1 MVNENLKGSSEEE
14 EQKKIAMIKRKGS
27 PDRGKPKK
35 VLIVESPTKSRKI
48 SSILGKEWKVVASF
62 GHIRD
67 LPEKTM
73 GFSFQDILKGEVN
86 VSWTITK
93 RKVVSFIRKETEQ
106 AEEVIL
112 ATDPDR
118 EGEAIAWHISQV
130 LNIKEPKR
138 IVFHEITSQAIL
150 NSLKNPRK
158 IDMNLVHAQISRRLI
173 DRVVGYT
180 LSPVFW
186 SIRKNSSAG
195 RVQSAALHLIV
206 KRWKEVRY
214 FERKPYFI
222 VYADFGNIEAF
233 LYENVQEVASS
244 GDGKGLLVRVKHF
257 FSEPEAK
264 ELAESISSLY
274 VSEFRR
280 TTESKSP
287 PPPYT
292 TSSMLQDAKNL
303 FRFSSDFTMKI
314 AQNLFERGLITYH
327 RTDSTHISEQG
338 FSIAKSFFSSKHK
351 DIENVGRRWKTKVA
365 NAQEAHECIRPT
377 EEGFQRFIR
386 FFDGIPSLSK
396 LKDSNLNPYDKLL
409 LMICFRF
416 FSSQSKNALFDVV
429 QVKFSSPS
437 LPQNLFFAFKVKN
450 LKFDGF
456 LRLWNK
462 REEDLSDDDYEGDE
476 NFRFALSFEF
486 TKNLSVGQKPLERIS
501 YKKKFTTP
509 PPLYTE
515 ATLIKELERL
525 GVGRPSTYS
534 TIIKTLKK
542 RGYIVEEKGKLI
554 PTGDGIF
561 QDEVLE
567 KYMPKICLPEF
578 TASMEEE
585 LDSIARGEKLWRHSL
600 SSMVRTYL
608 EEFEKFR
615 ENFKEAIRNFKE
627 SSQENIGSGSSISSP
642 KKKNK
647 N

>member
-1 MVNENLKGSSEEE
+1 MANENFR
-14 EQKKIAMIKRKGS
+14 RKGS
-27 PDRGKPKK
+27 HEENEKAIVIKKKESSNREKPKK

-67 LPEKTM
+67 LPERTM

-93 RKVVSFIRKETEQ
+93 RKVISFIRRETEH

-130 LNIKEPKR
+130 LNIKDPKR
-138 IVFHEITSQAIL
+138 IVFHEITPQAIL

-206 KRWKEVRY
+206 KRWKEVRD

-222 VYADFGNIEAF
+222 VYADFGDIKAV
-233 LYENVQEVASS
+233 LYEKVQDIGSS
-244 GDGKGLLVRVKHF
+244 GDEKSALVRVKHF
-257 FSEPEAK
+257 FSEFEAK
-264 ELAESISSLY
+264 ELAESINSLY
-274 VSEFRR
+274 VSDFRR
-280 TTESKSP
+280 TNESKSP

-292 TSSMLQDAKNL
+292 TSSMLQDAKNF

-338 FSIAKSFFSSKHK
+338 FSIAKSFFSSSYK

-377 EEGFQRFIR
+377 EEGFQRFMK
-386 FFDGIPSLSK
+386 FFDDISSLSK

-437 LPQNLFFAFKVKN
+437 LPQNLFFAFKVRN

-456 LRLWNK
+456 LRLWNR
-462 REEDLSDDDYEGDE
+462 REEDLSDDEYEGDE
-476 NFRFALSFEF
+476 NFKFALSFEF

-501 YKKKFTTP
+501 YKKKFTAP

-515 ATLIKELERL
+515 ATLIKELERS

-600 SSMVRTYL
+600 SSMIKTYL
-608 EEFEKFR
+608 EEFEKFK
-615 ENFKEAIRNFKE
+615 ENFKEVVKNFKE
-627 SSQENIGSGSSISSP
+627 SLQENPGISISSP